1 MFAIII
7 TPLSPLGQFE
17 NKNCFKYYTWHTYAA
32 VLLFFVLLAAMSV
45 QQTETF
51 QQQCALWWHFF
62 LFYTDIHGLKGWLP
76 MTLVIPRLF
85 LLYSGRPCQPLDSL
99 SLTFVQ
105 IFMVPRGWI
114 AMTLLIPCPLAPPAG
129 QNFHLLNNINS
140 CSTTTRLT
148 FMVWV
153 KYQHL
158 FDGLQW
164 SFLQTAILFRIIAI
178 TLVIWLLI

>member
-1 MFAIII
+1 MTHVCCSFVVFCSISCNGNVSSTDGNISTTGCI
-7 TPLSPLGQFE
+7 VMT
-17 NKNCFKYYTWHTYAA
+17 FKKI
-32 VLLFFVLLAAMSV
+32 
-45 QQTETF
+45 
-51 QQQCALWWHFF
+51 
-62 LFYTDIHGLKGWLP
+62 YTDIHGPNGWLP
-76 MTLVIPRLF
+76 LTLVIARLF
-85 LLYSGRPCQPLDSL
+85 LPYSGRPCQLLDSL

-114 AMTLLIPCPLAPPAG
+114 TMTLLIPCPLAPPAG
-129 QNFHLLNNINS
+129 QNFHLLNNISS

-158 FDGLQW
+158 FDGLQL

-178 TLVIWLLI
+178 TLVISWLLI